1 MKHRIVITGGSGFI
15 GTQVTDELLNQGHE
29 ITVVDRKVKSR
40 NHPCPIVEMD
50 YMDFFNNVGGNF
62 DTIVHLAADHTIEQ
76 SVTQPEK
83 YYTNNVIKMKYML
96 DHMVKVGIKNIIFSS
111 TGSVYGTQ
119 GINGLLAEDTP
130 YAPVSPY
137 SATKVAGEL
146 LIRDYARAYG
156 INYVNLRYFNP
167 IGADPTARF
176 GYIQRPA
183 THVIPILCNK
193 IINDETFEIYGTDY
207 PTRDGTC
214 IRDYMH
220 VADVAS
226 AHTSSIDYLDA
237 GNKEG
242 TFNIGGHTGVSVREL
257 VAAAEKVL
265 NKRAKIEYKGRR
277 AGDAAMLVADTTK
290 AQQVLKWAPKYTID
304 DAILHA
310 WNWEN
315 KIEKSI

>member
-1 MKHRIVITGGSGFI
+1 MKHKILITGGSGFI
-15 GTQVTDELLNQGHE
+15 GTQVTDELLNHGHE
-29 ITVVDRKVKSR
+29 ITVVDRKVKTR
-40 NHPCPIVEMD
+40 NHPCPIIEMD
-50 YMDFFNNVGGNF
+50 YMDFLNTDNSKY

-119 GINGLLAEDTP
+119 GINGLLSEETP

-146 LIRDYARAYG
+146 MIRDYARAYG

-183 THVIPILCNK
+183 THVIPILCRK
-193 IINDETFEIYGTDY
+193 IINDETFEIYGSDY

-220 VADVAS
+220 VFDVAS
-226 AHTSSIDYLDA
+226 AHTSSINYLDA

-257 VAAAEKVL
+257 VAAAERVL
-265 NKRAKIEYKGRR
+265 DKRARIVYKERR

-290 AQQVLKWAPKYTID
+290 AREILGWQPKYTID

-315 KIEKSI
+315 KFEKSN